1 MKKRLQRKRRS
12 VRRALYSALSTG
24 VLLQAGS
31 CTFEPAEVV
40 SGLATSL
47 LNSVVSAYV
56 FNFFGLGGP

>member
-1 MKKRLQRKRRS
+1 M
-12 VRRALYSALSTG
+12 
-24 VLLQAGS
+24 LLQAGS
-31 CTFEPAEVV
+31 CTFEPAEVA